1 MWQQVGLK
9 VWSNLSSTLCLW
21 LSSPFMARYQS
32 ELRGITRRSGVFST
46 CFSGVTSDHAPKWR
60 ACRQA
65 MIWLILDHK
74 SWFRSSQMNPPLG
87 CSCTCYFFTLDR
99 EQSRTSVRGNQQSH
113 EEQGA
118 KAPGR
123 SLSPNL
129 SSCFCLILLFRS
141 PRVALWKDGRHLVA
155 HDLFDISVM
164 VNFALLL

>member
-9 VWSNLSSTLCLW
+9 VWSNLSSTVCLW
-21 LSSPFMARYQS
+21 ASSPFMARYQS

-46 CFSGVTSDHAPKWR
+46 CFSGVTFDHAPKWR
-60 ACRQA
+60 ACHQA

-99 EQSRTSVRGNQQSH
+99 EQSRTSVRGKQAKPW
-113 EEQGA
+113 GTRA

-123 SLSPNL
+123 SQPQPL
-129 SSCFCLILLFRS
+129 LLFIINLTNLTFSLAACGPVERPTTSRS
-141 PRVALWKDGRHLVA
+141 PRLVWY
-155 HDLFDISVM
+155 LS
-164 VNFALLL
+164 NG

>member
-9 VWSNLSSTLCLW
+9 VWSNLSSTVCLCTCVPVCLCTRVPVCLCAGCLCTCVPVCLW
-21 LSSPFMARYQS
+21 ASSPFMARYQS

-99 EQSRTSVRGNQQSH
+99 EQSRTSVRGKQQSH
-113 EEQGA
+113 EERGQKPQA
-118 KAPGR
+118 VLSAPI
-123 SLSPNL
+123 P
-129 SSCFCLILLFRS
+129 
-141 PRVALWKDGRHLVA
+141 PPVYY
-155 HDLFDISVM
+155 
-164 VNFALLL
+164 